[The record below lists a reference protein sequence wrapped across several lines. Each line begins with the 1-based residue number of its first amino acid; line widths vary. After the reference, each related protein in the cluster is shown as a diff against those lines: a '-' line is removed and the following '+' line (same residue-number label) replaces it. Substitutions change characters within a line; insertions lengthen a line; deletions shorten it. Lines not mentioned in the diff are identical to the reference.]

1 MGQYEIIDRLCEVT
15 TLLSE
20 IVRKQAEAIAQSDI
34 SVEVKN
40 KLEKMRTDA
49 DERLDVIE
57 YKLRKFR

>member
-40 KLEKMRTDA
+40 ELEKMRTDA

>member
-40 KLEKMRTDA
+40 DLEKMRTDA

-57 YKLRKFR
+57 YRLRKFR